1 MKNDDVLR
9 EGAEDANDEGL
20 DFAEREFRAWC
31 ENNDIDHAEEDM
43 NEEDRADFVKI
54 KKRFCSCLREKRLVT
69 DGVKLAYKV
78 SALST
83 AAGEEIVIRRPTG
96 KDLMAMDGYKETQ
109 QMQKMQSFIASI
121 CGKEKSFIARLDG
134 KDYRFLQ
141 DIAAL
146 FLTA

>member
-1 MKNDDVLR
+1 MENNDDVLG
-9 EGAEDANDEGL
+9 EGAAGDEEL

-31 ENNDIDHAEEDM
+31 ETNDIDCAEEDM
-43 NEEDRADFVKI
+43 DEETRADFARI

-69 DGVKLAYKV
+69 NGVKLAYKV

-83 AAGEEIVIRRPTG
+83 AAGEEIVIHRPTG
-96 KDLMAMDGYKETQ
+96 KDLMAMDGWKETH

-121 CGKEKSFIARLDG
+121 CRREKSFIARLDG
-134 KDYRFLQ
+134 KDYRLLQ
-141 DIAAL
+141 DIAVL

>member
-1 MKNDDVLR
+1 MENDDVLN
-9 EGAEDANDEGL
+9 EGAADEGGGEL

-31 ENNDIDHAEEDM
+31 EDNDIDCAEEDM
-43 NEEDRADFVKI
+43 DGETRSDFTRI

-69 DGVKLAYKV
+69 DGVKLVYKV

-121 CGKEKSFIARLDG
+121 CGREKSFIARLDG